1 MDKIKKHLL
10 ATPLKKAIRL
20 LFAVTFLGI
29 CIFSVGTVLWMNR
42 LQSDI
47 LDRKEFT
54 VNAAGEYVMEPFTDS
69 EAVRYYSCEAAMFG
83 LPILY
88 LILGMVVSSGFFYRL
103 KLQEPIEELGH
114 AISMTAENDLDFS
127 ISYSSEDELGSL
139 CRSMERMRQELC
151 RSNEKEWV
159 LLQQRR
165 LMNASVAHDLRT
177 PLTVLKGYL
186 GYLKQDVG
194 GKAVSDREICTVL
207 DGMGEAVER
216 LEQYVDCIRD
226 IDSFE
231 NLKVQKKTENMDAML
246 QKIERAVCSLGGEKE
261 VEISGR
267 LLPKEIETDK
277 QLLIRIAEN
286 LTQNAVRYAKSRVA
300 VELCVEGHF
309 LVLSVQDDGKGFLPE
324 ELSRATDLF
333 YTTENEI
340 HFGIG
345 LSICKMICENL
356 DGTLSIGNG
365 ENGGACVTARIKSD

>member
-10 ATPLKKAIRL
+10 AMPLKKAIRL

-88 LILGMVVSSGFFYRL
+88 LILGMVVSSGFFYKL

-151 RSNEKEWV
+151 RSNEKEWE

-231 NLKVQKKTENMDAML
+231 NLKVQKKTENVDAML

-261 VEISGR
+261 VEVFGR

-345 LSICKMICENL
+345 LSICKMICEKL

>member
-1 MDKIKKHLL
+1 MDKIKKYLL
-10 ATPLKKAIRL
+10 AMPLKKAIRL

-29 CIFSVGTVLWMNR
+29 CISSVGTVLWINR

-54 VNAAGEYVMEPFTDS
+54 VNAAGEYEMEPFTGS
-69 EAVRYYSCEAAMFG
+69 EAVQYYSCEAAMFG

-88 LILGMVVSSGFFYRL
+88 LILGMAVSSGFFYRM

-114 AISMTAENDLDFS
+114 AISMTAENDFDFS

-151 RSNEKEWV
+151 RSNEKEWE

-186 GYLKQDVG
+186 GYLKQDAG

-231 NLKVQKKTENMDAML
+231 NLKVQKKTENVDAML

-261 VEISGR
+261 VEVSGR

-277 QLLIRIAEN
+277 QLLIRMAEN
-286 LTQNAVRYAKSRVA
+286 LTQNAVRYAKSKVA
-300 VELCVEGHF
+300 VELRVEGHF

-333 YTTENEI
+333 YTTENEV

-345 LSICKMICENL
+345 LSICKMICEKL

-365 ENGGACVTARIKSD
+365 ENGGACVTAHIKSD

>member
-10 ATPLKKAIRL
+10 EMSLKKAIRL
-20 LFAVTFLGI
+20 LFAVTFLSV
-29 CIFSVGTVLWMNR
+29 CIFSIGTVLWMNR

-54 VNAAGEYVMEPFTDS
+54 VNAAGEYEMEPFTDS
-69 EAVRYYSCEAAMFG
+69 EAVRYYSCEVAMFG

-88 LILGMVVSSGFFYRL
+88 LILGMAVSSGFFYRM
-103 KLQEPIEELGH
+103 KLQEPIKELGH
-114 AISMTAENDLDFS
+114 AILMTAENDLDFS

-151 RSNEKEWV
+151 RSNEKEWE

-186 GYLKQDVG
+186 GYLKQDAG

-207 DGMGEAVER
+207 DGMEEAVER
-216 LEQYVDCIRD
+216 LEQYVDCIQD

-231 NLKVQKKTENMDAML
+231 NLKVQKKTENVDTML
-246 QKIERAVCSLGGEKE
+246 QEIERAVCSLGREKE
-261 VEISGR
+261 VAVFGY

-277 QLLIRIAEN
+277 QLLIRMTEN

-300 VELCVEGHF
+300 VELREEGHS
-309 LVLSVQDDGKGFLPE
+309 LVLSVQDDGKGFTPE
-324 ELSRATDLF
+324 ELSRAADLF
-333 YTTENEI
+333 YTTENEM

-345 LSICKMICENL
+345 LSICKMICEKL

>member
-10 ATPLKKAIRL
+10 AMPLKKAIRL

-151 RSNEKEWV
+151 RSNEKEWE

-231 NLKVQKKTENMDAML
+231 NLKVQKKTENVDAML

-261 VEISGR
+261 VEVFGR

-345 LSICKMICENL
+345 LSICKMICEKL

>member
-10 ATPLKKAIRL
+10 AMPLKKAIGL

-151 RSNEKEWV
+151 RSNEKEWE

-231 NLKVQKKTENMDAML
+231 NLKVQKKTENVDAML

-261 VEISGR
+261 VEVSGR
-267 LLPKEIETDK
+267 LLPKEIETDQ

-345 LSICKMICENL
+345 LSICKMICEKL

>member
-10 ATPLKKAIRL
+10 AMPLKKAIRL
-20 LFAVTFLGI
+20 LFAVTFLSI
-29 CIFSVGTVLWMNR
+29 CVFSIGTVLWMNR
-42 LQSDI
+42 IQSDI

-54 VNAAGEYVMEPFTDS
+54 VNAAGEYEMEPFTDD

-83 LPILY
+83 LPVAY
-88 LILGMVVSSGFFYRL
+88 LILGMAVSSGFFYKM

-114 AISMTAENDLDFS
+114 AILMTAENDLDFS

-151 RSNEKEWV
+151 RSNEKEWE

-186 GYLKQDVG
+186 GYLKQDAG
-194 GKAVSDREICTVL
+194 EKAVSDQEIRTVL
-207 DGMGEAVER
+207 EGMEEAVER

-226 IDSFE
+226 IDSLE
-231 NLKVQKKTENMDAML
+231 NLRVQKKAENAEAML
-246 QKIERAVCSLGGEKE
+246 QEIGRAVCSLGGEVK
-261 VEISGR
+261 VEISGC
-267 LLPKEIETDK
+267 LPQKEIRTDK
-277 QLLIRIAEN
+277 QLLIRVAEN

-300 VELCVEGHF
+300 VELHEEGHF
-309 LVLSVQDDGKGFLPE
+309 LVLTVRDDGEGFRPE
-324 ELSRATDLF
+324 ELRRAADLF
-333 YTTENEI
+333 YTTENEQ

-345 LSICKMICENL
+345 LSICRMICEKL
-356 DGTLSIGNG
+356 GGTLSIENG
-365 ENGGACVTARIKSD
+365 ENGGACVTACIKSD